1 MPILSTFGAA
11 SARGF
16 KRSNKK
22 IVPWLE
28 ASVTGG
34 GQPVGI
40 NSKNAW
46 IFMSSGTLVV
56 TNPSTV
62 NLVIVSGGN
71 SAPNSYP
78 YGNPCNGGHGG
89 NIYSNNSL
97 YLAVGTYTITVG
109 GISGTSSAFGY
120 SVNAQSQSNAST
132 SNGYFADGG
141 NSCYSSGGPGYV
153 ADNGPL
159 FGNSFDCGSSDGG
172 YCPSLYWNQGGQG
185 ATGYYNSIIG
195 SFNPVVL
202 YLGNGGGGGSLDSG
216 GGSGYYSQGGAGNG
230 GSTNGFYLDPN
241 VTITCGCGNAAGTD
255 IPYGTAGYSGYT
267 NGANAYS
274 GYSPNT
280 RYLYAGNGGG
290 GSGSNNYNGAG
301 NGLGSSGAVII
312 WQEL

>member
-1 MPILSTFGAA
+1 MPILSTVGAA

-16 KRSNKK
+16 KRSTKK
-22 IVPWLE
+22 IVPWLV
-28 ASVTGG
+28 ASTTGG
-34 GQPVGI
+34 GQMVGI
-40 NSKNAW
+40 DSKNAW
-46 IFMSSGTLVV
+46 IFLGSGTLVV

-62 NLVIVSGGN
+62 NLVMVSGGN
-71 SAPNSYP
+71 NAPNGYP
-78 YGNPCNGGHGG
+78 YGYPCNGGHGG
-89 NIYSNNSL
+89 NIYANNSL

-120 SVNAQSQSNAST
+120 SVNAQSQSTDST
-132 SNGYFADGG
+132 PGYFANGG
-141 NSCYSSGGPGYV
+141 NSCYSSGGAGYV

-159 FGNSFDCGSSDGG
+159 FGNSFDCGSPGS
-172 YCPSLYWNQGGQG
+172 YCPSASWYQGGFG

-202 YLGNGGGGGSLDSG
+202 NLGNGGGGGSLDVG
-216 GGSGYYSQGGAGNG
+216 GGSGYYSIGGAGNG

-241 VTITCGCGNAAGTD
+241 TTITCGCGNAAGGQ
-255 IPYGTAGYSGYT
+255 IPYGNVGYSGAY
-267 NGANAYS
+267 NGGDAYS

-280 RYLYAGNGGG
+280 RYVYAGNGGG
-290 GSGSNNYNGAG
+290 GSGTNDYYGAG